1 MADVGL
7 DFETPK
13 QSDVKRWEIAELLH
27 QHGIK
32 LAGSFGAGSADFKD
46 LEAFLSARMTDS
58 EGKRLLRKI
67 QQRMRRAR
75 RST

>member
-1 MADVGL
+1 MADMGL

-13 QSDVKRWEIAELLH
+13 QSDVKRWKIAELLH
-27 QHGIK
+27 QHRIK
-32 LAGSFGAGSADFKD
+32 VAGGYGAASGDIKD
-46 LEAFLSARMTDS
+46 LEAYLSARMTDS